1 VSPAARV
8 VRGFG
13 WLSIAAGLLIVL
25 YLAYA
30 LLFTTVRTDQA
41 QSELR
46 ERWDLEV
53 GQVAA
58 PVAAPAAVGAAAAP
72 PSAIPDGEA
81 MAMLEFARPGEPP
94 PVHDEPLLV
103 VQGVG
108 VPDLRKGPGHYPES
122 AEPGQVG
129 NFSVAGH
136 RSTYGAPFYNLDQ
149 LRAGDEV
156 HVTDRAGTRFT
167 YRVLESRIVGPG
179 DESVLRA
186 DALGPDRSLLTLTT
200 CHPRFSNRQR
210 LIVHAE
216 LV

>member
-1 VSPAARV
+1 MSLAVRV
-8 VRGFG
+8 VRGLG
-13 WLSIAAGLLIVL
+13 WLAIAAGLLIVL

-30 LLFTTVRTDQA
+30 LFFTTVRTDQA

-46 ERWDLEV
+46 ERWELEV
-53 GQVAA
+53 GDVAAGGAA
-58 PVAAPAAVGAAAAP
+58 PVAVGAAAAP
-72 PSAIPDGEA
+72 PAIPAGEA
-81 MAMLEFARPGEPP
+81 MAVLEFSRPGGPT
-94 PVHDEPLLV
+94 PVHDEPLFV
-103 VQGVG
+103 VEGVG
-108 VPDLRKGPGHYPES
+108 VSDLRKGPGHYPES

-136 RSTYGAPFYNLDQ
+136 RSTYGAPFYDLDQ

-156 HVTDRAGTRFT
+156 HVTDRDGARFT